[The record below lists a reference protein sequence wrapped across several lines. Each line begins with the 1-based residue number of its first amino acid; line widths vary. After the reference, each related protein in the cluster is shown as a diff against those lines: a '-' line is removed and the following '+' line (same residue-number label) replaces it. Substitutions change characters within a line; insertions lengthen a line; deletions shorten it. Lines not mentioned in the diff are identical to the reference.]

1 MYIYFSNIEKSI
13 DLHSLSAVGSEQLE
27 VVAGLLVAAV
37 GKPRVVVLHKLVVQV
52 ALVAAL
58 RQFAA
63 VLQLV
68 PLRQVLQQLPV
79 QSLERPS
86 VS

>member
-63 VLQLV
+63 VSQLV

-79 QSLERPS
+79 RSLERPL
-86 VS
+86 VN